1 MDTSGIEI
9 ALEQAS
15 SDLAEL
21 QSELASQEAIAEAD
35 PNAVTKEEKEKM
47 KITNN
52 LSELEKMSAKE
63 LVESAKNGV
72 TADFNGVISKV
83 TVVRGLYSNP
93 GNGTFYFAEYR
104 QSRCGCQYFQI

>member
-1 MDTSGIEI
+1 MTDGTGSDFSDTPSGDLSGGTVSVDTSGIEI

-63 LVESAKNGV
+63 LVESAKM
-72 TADFNGVISKV
+72 A
-83 TVVRGLYSNP
+83 
-93 GNGTFYFAEYR
+93 
-104 QSRCGCQYFQI
+104 